1 MKRLL
6 IAAAIACLAACSPPV
21 APEEA
26 HNGPP
31 SLDGVTL
38 PIADQAGNRMEA
50 LTQNDTRWCTS
61 DSVWCIDGAS
71 VTASF
76 MPTGPAIALPA
87 GGEVWPVIVRSGES
101 ALVGIITTDS
111 QMYSGGGGSA
121 QMLTLYEVAEG
132 VAREALR
139 LPYSGRA
146 TIRACFDENDEA
158 TRAGACHDEYSFV
171 TRISMDETVA
181 SGSPVLTLQTAAGS
195 YPGPLTRMEDS
206 TTRGALTEA
215 DLVWAQ
221 NAECTFSRTY
231 TRGADGLYA
240 PDQPLPGCPDYLE
253 P

>member
-1 MKRLL
+1 MRI
-6 IAAAIACLAACSPPV
+6 IAALAALALAACTQQTP
-21 APEEA
+21 APDA
-26 HNGPP
+26 QNAAPTLP
-31 SLDGVTL
+31 SVTL

-50 LTQNDTRWCTS
+50 LTQNETRWCTS

-87 GGEVWPVIVRSGES
+87 EGEVWPVIVRSGES
-101 ALVGIITTDS
+101 ALVGIITTNS
-111 QMYSGGGGSA
+111 QMYSGGGSA
-121 QMLTLYEVAEG
+121 AKVLTLYEVAEG
-132 VAREALR
+132 VAREAAR
-139 LPYSGRA
+139 MPYSGEA
-146 TIRACFDENDEA
+146 TIRACFDEGDET
-158 TRAGACHDEYSFV
+158 TRAGACHDEYKFV

-206 TTRGALTEA
+206 TARGALTEA

-221 NAECTFSRTY
+221 DAECTFSRTY
-231 TRGADGLYA
+231 ARGDDGLYT

>member
-1 MKRLL
+1 MRI
-6 IAAAIACLAACSPPV
+6 IAALAALVLVACTQEAP
-21 APEEA
+21 APEA
-26 HNGPP
+26 QVGPP
-31 SLDGVTL
+31 ELEGVML
-38 PIADQAGNRMEA
+38 PLADQAGNRMEA
-50 LTQNDTRWCTS
+50 LTQNDTSWCTS
-61 DSVWCIDGAS
+61 DGVWCIDGAS

-87 GGEVWPVIVRSGES
+87 EGEVWPVIVRSGEA

-111 QMYSGGGGSA
+111 QMYSGGGASA

-139 LPYSGRA
+139 LPYLGQA
-146 TIRACFDENDEA
+146 TIRACFDEGDEA

-221 NAECTFSRTY
+221 DAECTFSRTY
-231 TRGADGLYA
+231 TRGPDGLYA
-240 PDQPLPGCPDYLE
+240 PDQPLPGCADYLE